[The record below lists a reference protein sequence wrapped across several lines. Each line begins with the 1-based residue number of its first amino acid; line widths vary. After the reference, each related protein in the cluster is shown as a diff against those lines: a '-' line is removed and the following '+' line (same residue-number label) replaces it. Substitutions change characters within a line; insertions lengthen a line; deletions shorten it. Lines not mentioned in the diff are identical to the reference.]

1 MIRVL
6 PQPANSI
13 ANHFSKM
20 AAVGIELTEWAVFD
34 VFQDKIINNQQ
45 LCFVNEMI

>member
-1 MIRVL
+1 MITVL

-20 AAVGIELTEWAVFD
+20 AAVGIELTEWTVFD
-34 VFQDKIINNQQ
+34 VFKDEILNN
-45 LCFVNEMI
+45 LYYALSIK

>member
-20 AAVGIELTEWAVFD
+20 AAVGIELTKWAVFD
-34 VFQDKIINNQQ
+34 VFKDEIINNYA
-45 LCFVNEMI
+45 LSMR